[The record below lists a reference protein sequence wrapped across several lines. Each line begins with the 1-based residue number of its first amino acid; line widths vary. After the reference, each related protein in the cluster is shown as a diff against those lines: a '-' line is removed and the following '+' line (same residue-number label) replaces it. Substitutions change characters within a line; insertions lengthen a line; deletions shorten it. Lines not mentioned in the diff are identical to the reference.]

1 MSTGCLT
8 TRSFQIQHRI
18 ESNWRFNS
26 NSILDIIP
34 VWLIMLSRTVSP
46 IIQGGQDLYYFPCHQ
61 GSMRFHLLDQ
71 VKEYPICWPH
81 KCLTFIKH
89 EQHMS
94 HVLIHFDPKNT
105 DLKKDRH
112 FRSVITEFQYI
123 NSLGLITLKISIRHG
138 QIHYLSG
145 NITRIWLEL

>member
-1 MSTGCLT
+1 
-8 TRSFQIQHRI
+8 
-18 ESNWRFNS
+18 
-26 NSILDIIP
+26 
-34 VWLIMLSRTVSP
+34 
-46 IIQGGQDLYYFPCHQ
+46 
-61 GSMRFHLLDQ
+61 
-71 VKEYPICWPH
+71 
-81 KCLTFIKH
+81 
-89 EQHMS
+89 MS